1 MCRFSQKFIYFLG
14 FLSPVYY
21 TSYENAFILLSKSI
35 ITYIMSIVF
44 LRTILV
50 HHYKSFSSLLFIFL
64 FFIFSS
70 LICQCF
76 GLQCHCIL
84 DPEWQS
90 SSFDSIRPVIPAV
103 ISICLFGIIDA
114 RRCDTGKLD
123 ILFPSNHNIH
133 KNSFGLWFWASN
145 PLMVKIY

>member
-1 MCRFSQKFIYFLG
+1 MPYIAKIVCRFSQKFIYFLG

-21 TSYENAFILLSKSI
+21 TSYKNAFILLSKSI

-44 LRTILV
+44 PRTILV
-50 HHYKSFSSLLFIFL
+50 HHVLQEFFLPIIYFS

-90 SSFDSIRPVIPAV
+90 SSFDTIRPVIPAV

-114 RRCDTGKLD
+114 RRCDTGKCV
-123 ILFPSNHNIH
+123 IIS
-133 KNSFGLWFWASN
+133 LWGHPYKWCH
-145 PLMVKIY
+145 PLGGRG